1 MKDNPEQIR
10 KLVIR
15 PDEIEGE
22 DNWSINLN
30 KNLHSCGNCNS
41 NLSYVKMEWGVVS
54 EDFIFQ
60 VMGNRS
66 ERTYALRE
74 IGLTIYCAE
83 CGRFHEHY
91 SKWFYPEDKL
101 IMSFDELEE
110 AEMPEV
116 EYCLNQFNQKGDF
129 KPQYKWSKLGELKKK
144 LIEYEKKYPIKK
156 DGKIKLGKSHK
167 KKNGKRSSNKNKN

>member
-1 MKDNPEQIR
+1 MKNNPEQIR

-22 DNWSINLN
+22 DNWNISLN
-30 KNLHSCGNCNS
+30 KNLFSCGDCNS
-41 NLSYVKMEWGVVS
+41 NLAYVKIEWGVVE

-66 ERTYALRE
+66 NRIYSLRE
-74 IGLTIYCAE
+74 IGLVIYCAE
-83 CGRFHEHY
+83 CGCFHEQY

-101 IMSFDELEE
+101 IMHFDELEE

-116 EYCLNQFNQKGDF
+116 EYCLNQFNQKKDF
-129 KPQYKWSKLGELKKK
+129 KPQYKFSKLGELKKK
-144 LIEYEKKYPIKK
+144 LLEYEKKYPVKVE
-156 DGKIKLGKSHK
+156 K
-167 KKNGKRSSNKNKN
+167 KKVKKKEVKKK